1 MKPINGNWVRI
12 EVPDRRRLFWLRID
26 KMSPWV
32 TTHKPKFSSMKTA
45 ITNSWRE
52 MMMKDTSCCSSH
64 CKPKCNMASE
74 PHHSQMID
82 IIWYIKIR
90 KKKKKTYVSCK
101 LYDMNYHLL
110 RAHCLTHLCKFW
122 SKMAKHLND
131 KSAFHFTVL
140 SLFFFQPPTSMFL
153 YFGFCQPRLVIV
165 ALFFKFDEISSIL
178 QNPWNT
184 KKITEVIFKI

>member
-45 ITNSWRE
+45 ITNCWRE
-52 MMMKDTSCCSSH
+52 MMMRDTSCCSSH
-64 CKPKCNMASE
+64 CKPKCIMASE

-110 RAHCLTHLCKFW
+110 RAHCLTHLRKFW
-122 SKMAKHLND
+122 GKMAKHLND

-140 SLFFFQPPTSMFL
+140 SFFFSTTHFHVPVLWILSAT
-153 YFGFCQPRLVIV
+153 FGHCCKHR
-165 ALFFKFDEISSIL
+165 FFNVRILEIFKCPSIL
-178 QNPWNT
+178 L
-184 KKITEVIFKI
+184 K